1 MWKAVKAQMSE
12 QEQHQELPENNDD
25 EGFDFT
31 HVNSVARIALY
42 DNLLSAPRVTEIQPA
57 PTGEFIESL
66 ATNVYQQS
74 QAAGGTIPYTVIRE
88 VSENF
93 IHARFQ
99 EATVSILD
107 HGCTIRF
114 ADQGPGIACK
124 DRAQLPG
131 FTSAIEPMKSY
142 IRGVG
147 SGLPIVKEYLDF
159 THGTINI
166 EDNLGTGSVVTISAN
181 GSNPQLPK
189 ELEINHVE
197 EDEDAEHPEPT
208 APRYRI
214 AEEDHEPAYNAQPA
228 YAQPSAQYAPGFA
241 AQPPMQAYQQAPQ
254 VAYAAPQQFA
264 QPGYAPAAQQGYM
277 QAPIQQP
284 MGYPY
289 GQQMQ
294 QQPQIQPAPVDAQ
307 PIIASLSQREKDF
320 LVIYL
325 KEGVLGVSDV
335 VKLTGAAQSS
345 VHNTL
350 KKLEGIGLLKMSGKK
365 RMLTNLGIQVAQL
378 L

>member
-1 MWKAVKAQMSE
+1 MYVDWEYYKIFYYVAKYQNFTKAARVLGSNQPNITHTMNKLEAQLHCVLFIRSNRGVT
-12 QEQHQELPENNDD
+12 LTPEG
-25 EGFDFT
+25 ET
-31 HVNSVARIALY
+31 LYARIASAAVQIQ
-42 DNLLSAPRVTEIQPA
+42 DAEAELSAST
-57 PTGEFIESL
+57 TL
-66 ATNVYQQS
+66 
-74 QAAGGTIPYTVIRE
+74 
-88 VSENF
+88 
-93 IHARFQ
+93 
-99 EATVSILD
+99 
-107 HGCTIRF
+107 
-114 ADQGPGIACK
+114 
-124 DRAQLPG
+124 
-131 FTSAIEPMKSY
+131 
-142 IRGVG
+142 
-147 SGLPIVKEYLDF
+147 
-159 THGTINI
+159 THGTISI

-254 VAYAAPQQFA
+254 MAYAAPQQFA
-264 QPGYAPAAQQGYM
+264 QPGYAPATQQGYM

-294 QQPQIQPAPVDAQ
+294 LQIQPAPVDAQ

>member
-1 MWKAVKAQMSE
+1 M
-12 QEQHQELPENNDD
+12 
-25 EGFDFT
+25 
-31 HVNSVARIALY
+31 
-42 DNLLSAPRVTEIQPA
+42 
-57 PTGEFIESL
+57 
-66 ATNVYQQS
+66 
-74 QAAGGTIPYTVIRE
+74 
-88 VSENF
+88 
-93 IHARFQ
+93 
-99 EATVSILD
+99 
-107 HGCTIRF
+107 
-114 ADQGPGIACK
+114 
-124 DRAQLPG
+124 
-131 FTSAIEPMKSY
+131 
-142 IRGVG
+142 
-147 SGLPIVKEYLDF
+147 KEYLDF

-254 VAYAAPQQFA
+254 MAYAAPQQFA
-264 QPGYAPAAQQGYM
+264 QPGYAPATQQGYM

-294 QQPQIQPAPVDAQ
+294 PQIQPAPVDAQ
-307 PIIASLSQREKDF
+307 PI
-320 LVIYL
+320 IYL

>member
-42 DNLLSAPRVTEIQPA
+42 DNLLSTPRVTEIQPA

-181 GSNPQLPK
+181 GSKPRLPK

-214 AEEDHEPAYNAQPA
+214 AEEDHQPA

-241 AQPPMQAYQQAPQ
+241 AQPPIQAYQQAPQ
-254 VAYAAPQQFA
+254 MAYAAPQQFA

-289 GQQMQ
+289 GQQLQ

-350 KKLEGIGLLKMSGKK
+350 KGIGLLKMSGKK

>member
-1 MWKAVKAQMSE
+1 M
-12 QEQHQELPENNDD
+12 
-25 EGFDFT
+25 
-31 HVNSVARIALY
+31 
-42 DNLLSAPRVTEIQPA
+42 
-57 PTGEFIESL
+57 
-66 ATNVYQQS
+66 
-74 QAAGGTIPYTVIRE
+74 
-88 VSENF
+88 
-93 IHARFQ
+93 
-99 EATVSILD
+99 
-107 HGCTIRF
+107 
-114 ADQGPGIACK
+114 
-124 DRAQLPG
+124 
-131 FTSAIEPMKSY
+131 
-142 IRGVG
+142 
-147 SGLPIVKEYLDF
+147 
-159 THGTINI
+159 
-166 EDNLGTGSVVTISAN
+166 VTISAN

-189 ELEINHVE
+189 ELEIDHVE
-197 EDEDAEHPEPT
+197 EDEDAEHPEPM

-241 AQPPMQAYQQAPQ
+241 AQPPMQAYQQTPQ
-254 VAYAAPQQFA
+254 MAYAAPQQFA
-264 QPGYAPAAQQGYM
+264 QPGYPTPAQQGYM
-277 QAPIQQP
+277 QAPVQQP

-294 QQPQIQPAPVDAQ
+294 QQPQIQPAAVDAQ

-365 RMLTNLGIQVAQL
+365 RMLTNLGVQVAQL

>member
-57 PTGEFIESL
+57 P
-66 ATNVYQQS
+66 
-74 QAAGGTIPYTVIRE
+74 
-88 VSENF
+88 
-93 IHARFQ
+93 
-99 EATVSILD
+99 
-107 HGCTIRF
+107 
-114 ADQGPGIACK
+114 
-124 DRAQLPG
+124 
-131 FTSAIEPMKSY
+131 
-142 IRGVG
+142 
-147 SGLPIVKEYLDF
+147 
-159 THGTINI
+159 
-166 EDNLGTGSVVTISAN
+166 
-181 GSNPQLPK
+181 
-189 ELEINHVE
+189 
-197 EDEDAEHPEPT
+197 
-208 APRYRI
+208 
-214 AEEDHEPAYNAQPA
+214 
-228 YAQPSAQYAPGFA
+228 
-241 AQPPMQAYQQAPQ
+241 
-254 VAYAAPQQFA
+254 
-264 QPGYAPAAQQGYM
+264 
-277 QAPIQQP
+277 
-284 MGYPY
+284 
-289 GQQMQ
+289 
-294 QQPQIQPAPVDAQ
+294 VDAQ

-320 LVIYL
+320 LAIYL